1 MRVAAKFTTMVAA
14 VALSTATL
22 AACGDDS
29 SSSSD
34 DKAASSGDQAQYADA
49 VAASEASVEKYAA
62 AQPPVEVP
70 ALSAPAKPGLKLAVL
85 TCAFPVCQASTDP
98 AVEAAKKLGW
108 DVFDSTYDFTPDGYV
123 AGWTA
128 VLQQNPEAVIYVAG
142 FPQDVAK
149 DQLAEAQSRG
159 IPLVAASYNAP
170 SLADSGAEYAVA
182 GAPELAQSG
191 SLMGDAIVADAGGPT
206 DVLFVWDPTLT
217 NTLTPVKNAM
227 NDSVEKAGVKVQT
240 LEVSLSGI
248 GKEIPGQVTNYLQRN
263 PDIKY
268 IAMALSDLGAGVP
281 QALAAVG
288 LADKVKIISRAP
300 QGADLEQIKS
310 GDQWASVAEEV
321 AASGYRAVDDVAR
334 LVNGEDVLDPDPA
347 GWHQIMTKDNI
358 TQTSGPEPTPGVPDA
373 FYAAWGVE

>member
-29 SSSSD
+29 SSSGD
-34 DKAASSGDQAQYADA
+34 DRAASGDQAQYADA
-49 VAASEASVEKYAA
+49 VSASKASVEKYSV

-108 DVFDSTYDFTPDGYV
+108 DVFDSTYDYTPDGYA
-123 AGWTA
+123 AGWTT
-128 VLQQNPEAVIYVAG
+128 VLQQDPDAVIYVAG
-142 FPQDVAK
+142 FPQDVAE
-149 DQLAEAQSRG
+149 DQLAEARDRG

-170 SLADSGAEYAVA
+170 SLEESGTTYAVA

-191 SLMGDAIVADAGGPT
+191 TLMGDAIVADAGGPT

-217 NTLTPVKNAM
+217 NTLTPVKDAV
-227 NDSVEKAGVKVQT
+227 NDVVEQAGVEVQN

-248 GKEIPGQVTNYLQRN
+248 GKEIPGQVTNYLQRH
-263 PDIKY
+263 PEIKY
-268 IAMALSDLGAGVP
+268 IVMALSDLGAGVP
-281 QALAAVG
+281 QALASVG

-321 AASGYRAVDDVAR
+321 AASGYRAVDDVIR
-334 LVNGEDVLDPDPA
+334 LANGEDVVDPDPA
-347 GWHQIMTKDNI
+347 GWHQIMTKDNV